1 MLPHSRQFLFISW
14 KEIFSRRAGK
24 RSLRWKNLVL
34 RYRELLVIYN
44 LTQQENETLS
54 NGGFVDI
61 KGKSTTIEVNVH
73 TWGKNK
79 NDLKPP

>member
-1 MLPHSRQFLFISW
+1 
-14 KEIFSRRAGK
+14 
-24 RSLRWKNLVL
+24 VL
-34 RYRELLVIYN
+34 RYRELLIIYN

-61 KGKSTTIEVNVH
+61 KGKSTTIAVNVH